1 MKQPCTFFFL
11 SLGHCSLGRCFL
23 KVNVPEVL
31 SLSIPGPQSGGH
43 LVRQA
48 AGRPRAVRRGV
59 YAKSR
64 EVTLSTLKQK
74 VKVMGHSL

>member
-1 MKQPCTFFFL
+1 MC
-11 SLGHCSLGRCFL
+11 
-23 KVNVPEVL
+23 
-31 SLSIPGPQSGGH
+31 
-43 LVRQA
+43 QA
-48 AGRPRAVRRGV
+48 ASGPRAVRSGV

>member
-1 MKQPCTFFFL
+1 MKQPCTFIFL

-23 KVNVPEVL
+23 KGNVPEVL
-31 SLSIPGPQSGGH
+31 SLSIPRRQSGGH

-48 AGRPRAVRRGV
+48 AGRPRAVRGL
-59 YAKSR
+59 YGESR